1 VAILNLKRA
10 EVAALVHELKHAPK
24 TEPIA
29 SVRRKLDD
37 LQQPAQPLAGQMDV
51 YDCIEESR

>member
-1 VAILNLKRA
+1 VAILNLKRD
-10 EVAALVHELKHAPK
+10 EVAALVRELKHAPK
-24 TEPIA
+24 SEPIV

-51 YDCIEESR
+51 YDCIKESQ